1 MIKHKVKDIINFTT
15 GIMVIT
21 VVLIVSYLAYQKID
35 LTADKRFTL
44 SNQTV
49 QLVEDLEDVV
59 EFKIYITGKHIPT
72 DLARV
77 KSGIQEILEEIAEI
91 SDDNIEFEFIDLYG
105 TIEDKD
111 ELHKELLRLQK
122 KGIRVIPFSFN
133 NNKGEQ
139 EHINLPL
146 GGEVFYGGKSLPIS
160 IIKNV
165 KGGKDKTYE
174 KAIESLEYE
183 VSNVIRRLKNK
194 NFKKVAIL
202 QGHNELGRYDLQDLS
217 VSLMEY
223 YQVGPIYLRDQTGKE
238 QLNAL
243 DKIDVLIIAKPK
255 SRFSQREQ
263 YILDQFVMN
272 GGKTL
277 WLMDGTN
284 GAELDS
290 MQQSGLIYANPL
302 QTGLETLLYKYGVK
316 VNTDVIEDLQCSKIP
331 IQATANGDRG
341 KLKLHSWI
349 YSPVLTTKKKHLIT
363 NNLDPIK
370 LEFASTLDSVPS
382 KDIKHTVLYQTSGK
396 NRYKRTPTRIGFE
409 ETAHGLNIGL
419 FKAKAKPVAMLLEG
433 SFSSYFTNRIAP
445 SFANDPNIKFRNKS
459 EQSKMIIISD
469 GDIAKNWFTT
479 KGELI
484 PIGKDQYTQY
494 FFDNKKLI
502 LNCINYLTDDKELIS
517 VRSKHIK
524 MRLLDRKLIKE
535 NRVLIEVLNM
545 AVPSG
550 IIILISLIFFV
561 IRRVKYTR

>member
-1 MIKHKVKDIINFTT
+1 MIKHKVKNIINFAT

-35 LTADKRFTL
+35 LTEDKRFTL
-44 SNQTV
+44 SNQTIA
-49 QLVEDLEDVV
+49 LVEDLEDVV
-59 EFKIYITGKHIPT
+59 EFKIYITGEHIPT

-77 KSGIQEILEEIAEI
+77 KSGVREILEELAEI
-91 SDDNIEFEFIDLYG
+91 SDNNIEFEFIDLYAS
-105 TIEDKD
+105 IEDKE
-111 ELHKELLRLQK
+111 ELNKELFRLQK
-122 KGIRVIPFSFN
+122 KGLTIIPLAFT

-139 EHINLPL
+139 ERMNLPL
-146 GGEVFYGGKSLPIS
+146 GGEVFYDGKSLPIS
-160 IIKNV
+160 IIKGA
-165 KGGKDKTYE
+165 KGGKEKTYE

-183 VSNVIRRLKNK
+183 VSNVVRRLKNK

-217 VSLMEY
+217 ISLMEY
-223 YQVGPIYLRDQTGKE
+223 YQVGPIYLRDQTGRE
-238 QLNAL
+238 QLDVL
-243 DKIDVLIIAKPK
+243 DEIDLLIIAKPK
-255 SRFSQREQ
+255 NRFSQKEQ

-277 WLMDGTN
+277 WLLDGTD

-290 MQQSGLIYANPL
+290 MQQSGLIYATPL
-302 QTGLETLLYKYGVK
+302 QTGIETLLYKYGVK
-316 VNTDVIEDLQCSKIP
+316 INNDLVEDLQCSKIP

-341 KLKLHSWI
+341 ELKLHSWI
-349 YSPVLTTKKKHLIT
+349 YSPVLTSKKKHLIT

-382 KDIKHTVLYQTSGK
+382 QDVKHTVLYQTSGK
-396 NRYKRTPTRIGFE
+396 NRYKKTPTRIGFE
-409 ETAHGLNIGL
+409 ETAHGLNLDL
-419 FKAKAKPVAMLLEG
+419 FKTKAKPIAMLLEG
-433 SFSSYFTNRIAP
+433 NFSSYFTNRIAP
-445 SFANDPNIKFRNKS
+445 SFVNNPNIKFKSKS
-459 EQSKMIIISD
+459 EKSKMIVISD

-484 PIGKDQYTQY
+484 PVGKDQYTQY

-517 VRSKHIK
+517 VRSKHVK

-535 NRVLIEVLNM
+535 NKLLIKVLNM
-545 AVPSG
+545 AIPSG
-550 IIILISLIFFV
+550 IIILISLVFFI
-561 IRRVKYTR
+561 IRRIKYTR